1 MWVHIFLVVPNM
13 TLALDDAT
21 SREVKAHPEIKWSE
35 VARQAIQRKVREL
48 HALDAA
54 FANSDLTET
63 DVRKLAHNANK
74 NLLKRLKPDSRKP

>member
-1 MWVHIFLVVPNM
+1 M

-21 SREVKAHPEIKWSE
+21 SREVKAHPEIRWSE

-54 FANSDLTET
+54 FANSELTDE
-63 DVRKLAHNANK
+63 DVKRLSDDANRD
-74 NLLKRLKPDSRKP
+74 LLKRLTDGARET

>member
-1 MWVHIFLVVPNM
+1 MWAHIVHGVPNM

-21 SREVKAHPEIKWSE
+21 SREVKAHPEIRWSE

-54 FANSDLTET
+54 FANSELTDE
-63 DVRKLAHNANK
+63 DVKRLSDNANRD
-74 NLLKRLKPDSRKP
+74 LLKRLTGGARKA

>member
-1 MWVHIFLVVPNM
+1 MPNM
-13 TLALDDAT
+13 TLALDEAT

-54 FANSDLTET
+54 FANSELTDA
-63 DVRKLAHNANK
+63 DVRRLATKANQ
-74 NLLKRLKPDSRKP
+74 NLLKRLKQGA

>member
-1 MWVHIFLVVPNM
+1 M
-13 TLALDDAT
+13 TLALDEAT

-54 FANSDLTET
+54 FANSTLSEDDIQE
-63 DVRKLAHNANK
+63 LADDINK
-74 NLLKRLKPDSRKP
+74 NMLSRFRSSQRKP

>member
-1 MWVHIFLVVPNM
+1 M

-54 FANSDLTET
+54 FANSELTDA
-63 DVRKLAHNANK
+63 DVQRLADKANK
-74 NLLKRLKPDSRKP
+74 NLLKRLDPRSRKQ